1 MTSVSVQLH
10 GHGLWRCWLRHVL
23 LLSLCWHLLPAQAA
37 LPTEERRAL
46 VVALCTNPAAYRAT
60 LDQVVQAVVGPSA
73 EDAAWGQALLEGLA
87 EVALICREQGGPVF
101 KRADGHV
108 DAATLQA
115 VSEAVDELPMVPS
128 LVLARLLKT
137 SQAEAELFS
146 PDVGTRRAA
155 AQRISQ
161 AYAQI
166 NEPLVRQALAKASDA
181 DVVATLELAL
191 SKRQLASDKAQDR
204 IDAIRALAK
213 APSEATRTLLSNHQ
227 EANPALDGP
236 EREALAQ
243 ALASID
249 RALKLGQIGSI
260 AFSGLSYA
268 GVLLITALGLSIV
281 FGLLG
286 VINLAH
292 GEFIMLGAYATF
304 VVEKWL
310 QAYAPGW
317 FDAYVFLA
325 IPFAFVVCGL
335 IGIALEMTV
344 IRHLYKRPLETLL
357 ATWAV
362 SIALIKL
369 VQIVF
374 GSQNVEFITPSFLQ
388 GGVQVSA
395 GFFITWNRVFAIAL
409 ALAIF
414 GATYALIRH
423 TRFGLLIRAT
433 TQRRDTARA
442 LGLPAPSI
450 DRLAF
455 GLGSGLAGLAGVVLT
470 QIASVNPSM
479 GTSFVVDAF
488 MVVVLGGAGSLVGTA
503 VSSLMLGEVNQLIEP
518 FYGAVAAKVA
528 VLLLIVLII
537 QRRPQGLFALKTRG

>member
-1 MTSVSVQLH
+1 MKSLFDRLRGSVR
-10 GHGLWRCWLRHVL
+10 WRCWLQHVL
-23 LLSLCWHLLPAQAA
+23 IACLCAPVLQAQAA
-37 LPTEERRAL
+37 MPAQERL
-46 VVALCTNPAAYRAT
+46 SIVVSICTDPGSYRSAM
-60 LDQVVQAVVGPSA
+60 DRVVQVVVGTSP
-73 EDAAWGQALLEGLA
+73 EDADWGKTFLERLQA
-87 EVALICREQGGPVF
+87 VALICREQGGPVF
-101 KRADGHV
+101 KVEHGHV
-108 DAATLQA
+108 DAVTLEP
-115 VSEAVDELPMVPS
+115 VTDAVDELPMVPT
-128 LVLARLLKT
+128 LVLARLLKN
-137 SQAEAELFS
+137 SQAETELFS
-146 PDVGTRRAA
+146 PDVLTRRAA
-155 AQRISQ
+155 AQRMSQ

-166 NEPLVRQALAKASDA
+166 NEPLVR
-181 DVVATLELAL
+181 LAL
-191 SKRQLASDKAQDR
+191 SKAADAEVMETLELTLAKRSLASESADLR
-204 IDAIRALAK
+204 VGAIRAMGS
-213 APSEATRTLLSNHQ
+213 APSEGTRTLLKNYQ
-227 EANPALDGP
+227 EDRPDMGPGERAALSQSLSQINRVLWVGK
-236 EREALAQ
+236 A
-243 ALASID
+243 ASI
-249 RALKLGQIGSI
+249 I
-260 AFSGLSYA
+260 FSGLSYA

-292 GEFIMLGAYATF
+292 GEFIMIGAYATF

-310 QAYAPGW
+310 QAHAPGW

-325 IPFAFVVCGL
+325 IPFAFVVCAL
-335 IGIALEMTV
+335 IGMVLEMTI

-369 VQIVF
+369 VQILF

-388 GGVQVSA
+388 GGVQLYPALFV
-395 GFFITWNRVFAIAL
+395 TWNRVFAIAL
-409 ALAIF
+409 ALVIF
-414 GATYALIRH
+414 AAAYALIRH

-442 LGLPAPSI
+442 LGIPAPSI
-450 DRLAF
+450 DRMAF

-479 GTSFVVDAF
+479 GTSFVIDAF

-503 VSSLMLGEVNQLIEP
+503 VSSLVLGEVNQLIEP

>member
-1 MTSVSVQLH
+1 MKSVSVRLC
-10 GHGLWRCWLRHVL
+10 GRGLWQRWLQHL
-23 LLSLCWHLLPAQAA
+23 LLAGLCCLTLQVQAA
-37 LPTEERRAL
+37 LPTEARRAL
-46 VVALCTNPAAYRAT
+46 LVSLCTDSAAYRT
-60 LDQVVQAVVGPSA
+60 SLDRVVQAVVGPSE
-73 EDAAWGQALLEGLA
+73 EDAAWGLALLKGLGD
-87 EVALICREQGGPVF
+87 VALICREQGGPVF
-101 KRADGHV
+101 KTAAGHV
-108 DAATLQA
+108 DAATLEP
-115 VSEAVDELPMVPS
+115 VSQPVEELPMVPT

-137 SQAEAELFS
+137 SQAEVELFS
-146 PDVGTRRAA
+146 PDVNIRRSA

-166 NEPLVRQALAKASDA
+166 NEPLVQQALAKATDA
-181 DVVATLELAL
+181 EVVATLELAL
-191 SKRQLASDKAQDR
+191 SKRRLTSESMQDR
-204 IDAIRALAK
+204 IDAIRALAN
-213 APSEATRTLLSNHQ
+213 APSEATRTLLRTHQ
-227 EANPALDGP
+227 LAHPAMDKP
-236 EREALAQ
+236 EHEVLAQ
-243 ALASID
+243 AMARID
-249 RALKLGQIGSI
+249 RSLKLGKVGSI

-304 VVEKWL
+304 VVEKLL
-310 QAYAPGW
+310 QTHAPGW
-317 FDAYVFLA
+317 FDTYVFLA

-335 IGIALEMTV
+335 IGILLEMAV

-374 GSQNVEFITPSFLQ
+374 GSQNVEFITPTFLQ
-388 GGVQVSA
+388 GGLQVSA
-395 GFFITWNRVFAIAL
+395 GFFITWNRVFAITL

-488 MVVVLGGAGSLVGTA
+488 MVVVLGGAGSLAGTA
-503 VSSLMLGEVNQLIEP
+503 VSSLVLGEVNQIIEP

>member
-1 MTSVSVQLH
+1 
-10 GHGLWRCWLRHVL
+10 VL
-23 LLSLCWHLLPAQAA
+23 G
-37 LPTEERRAL
+37 
-46 VVALCTNPAAYRAT
+46 
-60 LDQVVQAVVGPSA
+60 VG
-73 EDAAWGQALLEGLA
+73 
-87 EVALICREQGGPVF
+87 
-101 KRADGHV
+101 
-108 DAATLQA
+108 
-115 VSEAVDELPMVPS
+115 
-128 LVLARLLKT
+128 
-137 SQAEAELFS
+137 
-146 PDVGTRRAA
+146 
-155 AQRISQ
+155 
-161 AYAQI
+161 
-166 NEPLVRQALAKASDA
+166 KA
-181 DVVATLELAL
+181 
-191 SKRQLASDKAQDR
+191 
-204 IDAIRALAK
+204 
-213 APSEATRTLLSNHQ
+213 
-227 EANPALDGP
+227 
-236 EREALAQ
+236 
-243 ALASID
+243 ASI
-249 RALKLGQIGSI
+249 I
-260 AFSGLSYA
+260 FSGLSYA

-292 GEFIMLGAYATF
+292 GEFIMIGAYATF

-310 QAYAPGW
+310 QAHAPGW

-325 IPFAFVVCGL
+325 IPFAFVVCAL
-335 IGIALEMTV
+335 IGMVLEMTI

-369 VQIVF
+369 VQILF

-388 GGVQVSA
+388 GGVQLYPALFV
-395 GFFITWNRVFAIAL
+395 TWNRVFAIAL
-409 ALAIF
+409 ALVIF
-414 GATYALIRH
+414 AAAYALIRH

-442 LGLPAPSI
+442 LGIPAPSI
-450 DRLAF
+450 DRMAF

-479 GTSFVVDAF
+479 GTSFVIDAF

-503 VSSLMLGEVNQLIEP
+503 VSSLVLGEVNQLIEP